1 MTTHAKPEKAPVP
14 FSQATCMGIMAIFLL
29 CLLLKNA
36 EIAVDHMRAG
46 LRLCAS
52 TVIPSLFP
60 FMVVS
65 EWLVSSGIGNRR
77 GRSAR
82 RFLGIS
88 GEALPAI
95 LLGALCG
102 FPVGAK
108 TAIALYDSGR
118 LSGRETEW
126 LLTFCNTPSPG
137 FLISAVGISMFGC
150 RSFGIFL
157 YVAAL
162 GSSLAVGVLFRILRP
177 IPRQEA
183 IPSSFRPV
191 TASASFSRGIASAT
205 SSMLSVCACVVFFT
219 SVIGCLS
226 HATDALCLPSAVEA
240 FLFGIFEISSGVSAA
255 ADEPSAIRLALCGF
269 AVGWSGISV
278 HCQILSVGSGRG
290 ISFKPYFLSKVL
302 QGLFC
307 AAAAYVYG
315 KRIAPD
321 ILASSEISGQPKS
334 ILFPLV
340 VCLFFCICML
350 RYGKEKRKNSKIS
363 VTRFPLP

>member
-1 MTTHAKPEKAPVP
+1 MTNQAKSAKATLQRN
-14 FSQATCMGIMAIFLL
+14 QATFMGVMALFLL

-36 EIAVDHMRAG
+36 EIAVDYMRSG
-46 LRLCAS
+46 LRLCAA

-65 EWLVSSGIGNRR
+65 ELLVSSGIGNRR
-77 GRSAR
+77 GRSTK
-82 RFLGIS
+82 RFLGVS

-118 LSGRETEW
+118 LSGRETER
-126 LLTFCNTPSPG
+126 LLAFCNTPSPG
-137 FLISAVGISMFGC
+137 FLISAVGVSLFGN

-157 YVAAL
+157 Y
-162 GSSLAVGVLFRILRP
+162 LAVLSSALVIGFLFQLFSP
-177 IPRQEA
+177 VPVQET
-183 IPSSFRPV
+183 RL
-191 TASASFSRGIASAT
+191 TASQPTATTSFSRAIASAT

-226 HATDALCLPSAVEA
+226 HATDALCLPSPVEA

-255 ADEPSAIRLALCGF
+255 ADESAAIRLALCGF

-290 ISFKPYFLSKVL
+290 VSFTPYFLSKAL
-302 QGLFC
+302 QGLLT
-307 AAAAYVYG
+307 ALAAYVYG
-315 KRIAPD
+315 KQIAPD
-321 ILASSEISGQPKS
+321 LIDCPASLEIAGKPEN
-334 ILFPLV
+334 ILFPLA
-340 VCLFFCICML
+340 VCLFFCICVL
-350 RYGKEKRKNSKIS
+350 LYSRKKRKS
-363 VTRFPLP
+363 L